1 MQKNWIVVLSAAVL
15 MGLVLSGCASAT
27 QAPQAPAEVQPPQQ
41 PEPVQVQP
49 TQGAQAPAEPAA
61 QTFAPVCQTGAS
73 GCSAPVV
80 ANEDANDGYCVKK
93 IRYHNILV
101 PPGTTF
107 EPIDST
113 GDFKCFDQNQV
124 EDGMNVIS
132 CTGDQLISYQLKLTN
147 SSCGGGSNLQ
157 TGTGQCQDG
166 YGFDAT
172 NQCCAALDSGSG
184 GSTTITVNIGACPGP
199 QSN

>member
-27 QAPQAPAEVQPPQQ
+27 QAPQAPVEVQPQQ
-41 PEPVQVQP
+41 PAPVQVQP
-49 TQGAQAPAEPAA
+49 TQEAQAPEPAA
-61 QTFAPVCQTGAS
+61 QTFAPLCQTGAS

-80 ANEDANDGYCVKK
+80 ADVAANDGYCVKK
-93 IRYHNILV
+93 IRYHNILI
-101 PPGTTF
+101 PQGTTF
-107 EPIDST
+107 ETIDST

-124 EDGMNVIS
+124 EDGKSIIS
-132 CTGDQLISYQLKLTN
+132 CTGEELMTYQLKLTN

-157 TGTGQCQDG
+157 TGTGQCQEG

-172 NQCCAALDSGSG
+172 NQCCAAVGTGSG
-184 GSTTITVNIGACPGP
+184 GSTTIAVNIGACPGP